1 MHKQPNITAATRK
14 KIMDAF
20 WKIYTSTPI
29 DRITIGAIAKNAGIH
44 RSTFYE
50 YFKDIY
56 DLLDQFET
64 DLLEQIEHDFLNIA
78 EEHSSSHLQ
87 ERPIPM
93 SVNDFMNSTLTF
105 FTKYGELLCHLL
117 GSSGD
122 PSFRKKMFDLFKTQF
137 MVIHNI
143 PDDFPYADYFASF
156 VFAAISSNL
165 EYWFE
170 HRDSITMQEVITLTY
185 KLIGNSLENHFFY
198 NSLS

>member
-1 MHKQPNITAATRK
+1 
-14 KIMDAF
+14 MDAF

-122 PSFRKKMFDLFKTQF
+122 PSFRKKCLIYSKHNLWLFTIYLMIFLMPTTLLPLYLPLYQ
-137 MVIHNI
+137 VIWNI
-143 PDDFPYADYFASF
+143 GLNTETP
-156 VFAAISSNL
+156 
-165 EYWFE
+165 
-170 HRDSITMQEVITLTY
+170 
-185 KLIGNSLENHFFY
+185 
-198 NSLS
+198 